1 MVEKDIYFHNWQEK
15 WKLLETIYSI
25 HPIYNSSTD
34 LHCSWKKFLTSL
46 KQLILH
52 SKEMLDPSSING
64 RVDYAFTH
72 T

>member
-1 MVEKDIYFHNWQEK
+1 MKASRQHEIIRYIQYIV
-15 WKLLETIYSI
+15 LLLICIVLVSQ
-25 HPIYNSSTD
+25 
-34 LHCSWKKFLTSL
+34 KKFLISL

-52 SKEMLDPSSING
+52 SKEMLDLSSING